1 MTEISCEQLA
11 TEAETATS
19 HSLVIAAE
27 IYESTAKCFDSKGN
41 RRKAGQYLTIAGDF
55 YLEIKKMD
63 KAASCYGKAIVRHLM
78 TEDIETAKILVDKG
92 KEYGFTSATYQ
103 FKMALNALERKISAD
118 EENIQEEDESAHTD
132 IEEELPDIKIL
143 PLEEEEDL
151 LPLDDG
157 DYVNNTDIDFN
168 RQDFIVPQL
177 KTDDPSKMNSFAV
190 LAAVSENVR
199 KKSDKK
205 IRSDAVVKDQR
216 GETKFLSPRSSINP
230 KISINKVKEADK
242 ETESKLDSKVE
253 DTEHLQDEAP
263 STERMNVTDTLDLEY
278 AAKTEITNEYE
289 EDLVDIE
296 VVDRIPYRWEVV
308 DFQTDFELNNR
319 KKTKEGTVFT
329 WKAEKLIPGKTG
341 TIEYVLRKRV
351 ERSIILRKERQVVV
365 LNLYHSLHQNLEAQL
380 NFVNTTG
387 GAIQEILI
395 EDVIPPELV
404 VNQAYSPQKIRPV
417 RIPTHDS
424 TLFRW
429 IFSNLPPGDTFSSNY
444 VFKEKPLTRHY
455 ITEVETDPGK
465 LTCNKI
471 SQPLI
476 DSFDCEYIWMYTIE
490 NMSTNEITLIDRIP
504 LDYSI
509 SLVDPIHLRPTIVR
523 EKSNSLLTWNLES
536 KEKIFII
543 IRMSGQESFTP
554 LSPTI
559 EIKNVKEIQMLETS
573 SDSKKALIDIRH
585 LKLKFMEII

>member
-1 MTEISCEQLA
+1 MTEISCEELA

-19 HSLVIAAE
+19 HSLEIAAG

-78 TEDIETAKILVDKG
+78 SEDIETAKILVEKG
-92 KEYGFTSATYQ
+92 KKYGFTTATYQ
-103 FKMALNALERKISAD
+103 FKMALNALERKISTED
-118 EENIQEEDESAHTD
+118 EDIQEEDKSTHTH
-132 IEEELPDIKIL
+132 IEEDLPDIKIL
-143 PLEEEEDL
+143 PLEEEDL
-151 LPLDDG
+151 LPLDEDEFA
-157 DYVNNTDIDFN
+157 NNNDIDFN
-168 RQDFIVPQL
+168 RQDFIIPQL
-177 KTDDPSKMNSFAV
+177 KTDDPSKMDSFAV
-190 LAAVSENVR
+190 LAAVSKTVR
-199 KKSDKK
+199 RKSEKK

-216 GETKFLSPRSSINP
+216 GDTRFLSSKSSISSKKSSFRAKGTDKDMYSN
-230 KISINKVKEADK
+230 SKVKA
-242 ETESKLDSKVE
+242 TEL
-253 DTEHLQDEAP
+253 LQDEEP
-263 STERMNVTDTLDLEY
+263 SAEHMIGTDTLDIVY

-296 VVDRIPYRWEVV
+296 IVDRIPYRWEVV
-308 DFQTDFELNNR
+308 DFQTDFELNDR

-329 WKAEKLIPGKTG
+329 WKAEKLIPGNTG

-387 GAIQEILI
+387 GVVQEILI

-455 ITEVETDPGK
+455 ITEVETDSGK

-490 NMSTNEITLIDRIP
+490 NMSTNEIMLIDRIP

-509 SLVDPIHLRPTIVR
+509 SFVDPIHLRPTIVR
-523 EKSNSLLTWNLES
+523 EKSNSLLTWNLER
-536 KEKIFII
+536 KEKIYII

-559 EIKNVKEIQMLETS
+559 EIKNIKEIQMLETS
-573 SDSKKALIDIRH
+573 SESEKALIDIRH
-585 LKLKFMEII
+585 LKLKFLEII